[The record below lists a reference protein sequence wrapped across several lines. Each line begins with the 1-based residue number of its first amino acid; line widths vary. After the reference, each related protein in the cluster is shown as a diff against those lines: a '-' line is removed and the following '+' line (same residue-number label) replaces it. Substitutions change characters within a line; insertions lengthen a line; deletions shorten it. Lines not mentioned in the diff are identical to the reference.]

1 MAKYKL
7 NKSLGE
13 LDKAADELL
22 AKSENNSSDENIDP
36 KEIVQGATSDEE
48 EQNGEEGQE
57 ENNEEGQ
64 ETEAPK
70 EDGEGKGTEGE
81 EDVQK
86 SNCSSDIKKGD
97 GEGEEEPSKDGGEAE
112 GQEPSETDEEE
123 QEGEDEATKSMKND
137 FESDK
142 LIKSMMTESEFITSI
157 VDILAKS
164 MGRIDNRVERQG
176 ESYNEVSDVL
186 AKSLNAVIASN
197 KTLRTENDKL
207 TRRINNLEK
216 SMTEGFGKI
225 LDSLDEISTQPIMRK
240 SVQSLQV
247 QDKDFNQSI
256 GVQSN
261 RGFDSL
267 SKAEVLNILSS
278 ELSKGN
284 TDVTSMDI
292 ISYESGAPIRP
303 ELKMLIERNIK

>member
-1 MAKYKL
+1 MAKDKL

-36 KEIVQGATSDEE
+36 KEIAQGATSDEE
-48 EQNGEEGQE
+48 EQNGEEKQE

-64 ETEAPK
+64 EPEAPK
-70 EDGEGKGTEGE
+70 EDEEGKGTEGE

-97 GEGEEEPSKDGGEAE
+97 GEEPSKDDGEAE
-112 GQEPSETDEEE
+112 GQEPTEPDEEE

-137 FESDK
+137 FETDK
-142 LIKSMMTESEFITSI
+142 LIKSMMAESEFITSI

-207 TRRINNLEK
+207 TRRINSLEK